1 MKVEKIVK
9 IEVEMPNNHVKF
21 IEGLLE
27 WQGEPVDF
35 AEYIRVAAT
44 ECLQADLEGICLDP
58 QKGDQLEMPLG
69 RTEAAEA

>member
-1 MKVEKIVK
+1 MEVEILVK
-9 IEVEMPNNHVKF
+9 IEVEMPKNHVKF

-27 WQGEPVDF
+27 WQGEPVDV

-44 ECLQADLEGICLDP
+44 ECLQADLKGICLDP
-58 QKGDQLEMPLG
+58 QKVDQPEMPLG